1 MQLNHHRSQ
10 SRVLAARSRVLPPPP
25 EEKAFIFESSVA
37 HRRAPGRALRAYPF
51 ARVQPPRTRSED
63 ANITLSVAYP
73 RAPGR
78 ALRAYPFA
86 RGMTLIEILVVL
98 VLIGIVMGI
107 VGGNYIGQGEKAKA
121 RAARIEIEQIGQTL
135 DLFKLE
141 VGRYPTSQE
150 GLQALVT
157 APAGMTNWNGPYW
170 KKSSVP
176 KDPWGNEYQY
186 ASPGSHGP
194 YDIISYG
201 ADGKEGGEGG
211 NKDVTSWDQ

>member
-1 MQLNHHRSQ
+1 LRASA
-10 SRVLAARSRVLPPPP
+10 SARVLPPQPA
-25 EEKAFIFESSVA
+25 EKVFIAQSSVA
-37 HRRAPGRALRAYPF
+37 H
-51 ARVQPPRTRSED
+51 
-63 ANITLSVAYP
+63 P

-78 ALRAYPFA
+78 ALRASASARVLPPQPVEKVFIAESSVAHPRAPGRALRASASA

-98 VLIGIVMGI
+98 VLIGM
-107 VGGNYIGQGEKAKA
+107 GEKAKQ
-121 RAARIEIEQIGQTL
+121 RAAKIEIEQIGQTL

-141 VGRYPTSQE
+141 VGSYPTSQE
-150 GLQALVT
+150 GLQALIT

-170 KKSSVP
+170 KKSTVP

-201 ADGKEGGEGG
+201 ADGKEGGDGG
-211 NKDVTSWDQ
+211 DKDVTSWEQ